1 MIFLFTIKCTY
12 IKEGKNMKYIYLMRH
27 GQTLFNVQHKIQG
40 FCDSPLTS
48 LGIKQAKAT
57 KKDYFEHEKINL
69 EEAHCSTSERAIDT
83 LKIVTDLPFETHK
96 DLREWNFGAYE
107 GEGEHLNP
115 PLPYNDFFVQFGG
128 ESQKQV
134 VARINKAITSIAESS
149 PCQHILIVSHAGA
162 IANFYRKWE
171 KYNTFERKYHF
182 KNCSV
187 LKYEYEDGIFRLQS
201 IFNPSC

>member
-1 MIFLFTIKCTY
+1 M
-12 IKEGKNMKYIYLMRH
+12 KNVYLMRH

-48 LGIKQAKAT
+48 LGIKQAETT
-57 KKDYFEHEKINL
+57 KKEYFENEQITL

-83 LKIVTDLPFETHK
+83 LKLVTNLPFKTHK

-128 ESQKQV
+128 ESQEQV
-134 VARINKAITSIAESS
+134 VARINKAITEIVESS
-149 PCQHILIVSHAGA
+149 CHKQILIVSHAGA

-171 KYNTFERKYHF
+171 KYNTFKRKNHYR
-182 KNCSV
+182 NCAV